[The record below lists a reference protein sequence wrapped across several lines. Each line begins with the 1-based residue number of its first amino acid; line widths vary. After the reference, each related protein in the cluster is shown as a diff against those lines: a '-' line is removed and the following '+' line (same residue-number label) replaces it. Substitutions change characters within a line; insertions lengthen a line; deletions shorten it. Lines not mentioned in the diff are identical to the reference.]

1 MSLRAGMIGGG
12 WITRVHA
19 PAIDAADGVDL
30 VAACDI
36 EPARAEA
43 IAGPRGGRAYTSWE
57 EMYEREQLDVVW
69 VCTPPLH
76 HRAPTV
82 AALTAGIH
90 VYLEKPIARTVEDAE
105 ALDASA
111 DAAAGTVC
119 AVGYQWHATELL
131 EDARSALEGQRVG
144 MLVGRNF
151 GPVSGR
157 PWFMDRA
164 QGGGQLLERGS
175 HHIDLQRA
183 IAGDIAAVQATAAS
197 VRLAQADGPRGNIE
211 DAITLLF
218 HFSSG
223 ALGCVHTAWSREG
236 QPELYAVDMLAAD
249 ATIALELGPDRFRIT
264 GRAGDRDLAAEYGEP
279 MHRSIAGFLDAVRA
293 GEPQAVYCTPADALQ
308 TLRVALA
315 CERALERGT
324 VVSVT

>member
-1 MSLRAGMIGGG
+1 
-12 WITRVHA
+12 
-19 PAIDAADGVDL
+19 
-30 VAACDI
+30 
-36 EPARAEA
+36 
-43 IAGPRGGRAYTSWE
+43 
-57 EMYEREQLDVVW
+57 MYEREELDVVW

-76 HRAPTV
+76 HRGPTL
-82 AALTAGIH
+82 AALEAGIH
-90 VYLEKPIARTVEDAE
+90 VYLEKPIARTVGDAE
-105 ALDASA
+105 AIV
-111 DAAAGTVC
+111 AAAAAASGTVC

-131 EDARSALEGQRVG
+131 SDARRALDGQRVG

-218 HFSSG
+218 HFASG
-223 ALGCVHTAWSREG
+223 ALGSVHTAWSRDG
-236 QPELYAVDMLAAD
+236 QPELYAVDILAAD
-249 ATIALELGPDRFRIT
+249 ATIALELGPDRFRIG
-264 GRAGDRDLAAEYGEP
+264 GRAGGRDLAAEYGEP
-279 MHRSIAGFLDAVRA
+279 MHRSIARFLDAVRA
-293 GEPQAVYCTPADALQ
+293 GDPAAVPCTPADALQ
-308 TLRVALA
+308 TLRVALT
-315 CERALERGT
+315 CERALESGT
-324 VVSVT
+324 VVSVA

>member
-1 MSLRAGMIGGG
+1 MGLRAGMIGGG

-19 PAIDAADGVDL
+19 PAIDAADDVDL
-30 VAACDI
+30 VAACDLDL
-36 EPARAEA
+36 ARAEA

-57 EMYEREQLDVVW
+57 EMYEREELDLVW

-76 HRAPTV
+76 HRAPTL
-82 AALTAGIH
+82 AALAAGIH
-90 VYLEKPIARTVEDAE
+90 VYLEKPIARTAEDAE
-105 ALDASA
+105 AIAAAASA
-111 DAAAGTVC
+111 ASGTVC

-131 EDARSALEGQRVG
+131 GDARRALEGQRAG
-144 MLVGRNF
+144 MLIGRNF

-183 IAGDIAAVQATAAS
+183 IAGDIAAVQATAGS
-197 VRLAQADGPRGNIE
+197 VRLAQADGPRGNID

-218 HFSSG
+218 HFASG
-223 ALGCVHTAWSREG
+223 ALGCVHTAWSRDG
-236 QPELYAVDMLAAD
+236 QPELYAADILAAD

-264 GRAGDRDLAAEYGEP
+264 GRAGGCDLEAEYGEP
-279 MHRSIAGFLDAVRA
+279 MHRSIARFLGAVRV
-293 GEPQAVYCTPADALQ
+293 GGPGAVPCTPADALQ
-308 TLRVALA
+308 TLRVVLA
-315 CERALERGT
+315 CEQALETGA
-324 VVSVT
+324 VVSV